1 MFLDNLI
8 EKLYQSKNENTAIA
22 GISCPVGPST
32 IFITQ
37 YGSMSK
43 EEPDKRKVDGYTFS
57 NDILPKNLF
66 VRGEDS
72 KIVVKESEEFLK
84 DKYFNI
90 FKYVGENAD
99 AIKSKVFTAY
109 KEGQLIDRSFFYEV
123 TSSKDL
129 LADRQ
134 IFSDPLFQELDLDTI
149 KAKRLADIQSIID
162 GYKQSKGSF
171 MSKGLP
177 VMSDKEISMAKNLT
191 GGDENIQIM
200 ESVLGFYAVD
210 SATGKRTACYHNIT
224 DIPIKVFKGGELL

>member
-8 EKLYQSKNENTAIA
+8 EKLHQSKNENTAIA

-37 YGSMSK
+37 YGTMSK
-43 EEPDKRKVDGYTFS
+43 EEPDKRKVDGYAFS

-72 KIVVKESEEFLK
+72 KIAVKESEEFLK

-99 AIKSKVFTAY
+99 AIKSKVFSAY

-123 TSSKDL
+123 TSNKDL

-134 IFSDPLFQELDLDTI
+134 IFSDPLFKELDLDTI

-200 ESVLGFYAVD
+200 ESVSGFYAVD

>member
-8 EKLYQSKNENTAIA
+8 MKLYQSKNENTALA
-22 GISCPVGPST
+22 GISCPVGAST

-37 YGSMSK
+37 YGTMSK
-43 EEPDKRKVDGYTFS
+43 EEPDKRKVDGYAFS

-66 VRGEDS
+66 IRDEHS
-72 KIVVKESEEFLK
+72 KITVKESEEFLK

-109 KEGQLIDRSFFYEV
+109 KEEQLIDRSFFYEV
-123 TSSKDL
+123 TSNKDL

-134 IFSDPLFQELDLDTI
+134 IFSDPLFKELDLDTI

-177 VMSDKEISMAKNLT
+177 VMSDKEISIAKSLT
-191 GGDENIQIM
+191 CGDENIQIM
-200 ESVLGFYAVD
+200 ESVSGFYAVD
-210 SATGKRTACYHNIT
+210 STTGKRTACYHNIT